1 MVERSSGIS
10 LELRSSLSSQG
21 AFRMGDNV
29 ATTGAEVT
37 RHREKTRFFAKKQQY
52 SFKRNNLVGYLFISP
67 WLFGF
72 LLFSLIPIAASLV
85 LAFTNYDLLGG
96 TTKYIGLDNFD
107 RMFYHDYRYW
117 KSVQATLRYVFF
129 TVPMRLIFALT
140 VAVLLNTKR
149 RAVYFYRAAYYA
161 PSMVGGSVA
170 VAVMWR
176 QIFGADGLVNTVT
189 GVDIRWF
196 GDPKYALGTLISLA
210 VWQFGSPMLIFL
222 AGLRQIPHELYEA
235 ASMDGA
241 GPVQRFRHVTLPML
255 TPIIFFNLVM
265 QTIQNFQ
272 QFTQAFIITGG
283 NGRPLDRTLL
293 YPLYLYRRAFVNYE
307 MGYASAMSWV
317 MLGAIACLTAILFI
331 SSRYWVFYQG
341 DSK

>member
-1 MVERSSGIS
+1 MS
-10 LELRSSLSSQG
+10 
-21 AFRMGDNV
+21 DNV
-29 ATTGAEVT
+29 IAAGAET
-37 RHREKTRFFAKKQQY
+37 SLAQEKSRPLIKRRQY
-52 SFKRNNLVGYLFISP
+52 SFKRNNFVGYLFISP
-67 WLFGF
+67 WLIGF
-72 LLFSLIPIAASLV
+72 FLFSLIPISASLA

-96 TTKYIGLDNFD
+96 TLKFTRLENFD
-107 RMFYHDYRYW
+107 RMFYHDLRYW
-117 KSVQATLRYVFF
+117 KSVRATLKYVFF
-129 TVPMRLIFALT
+129 AVPLRLIFALT

-176 QIFGADGLVNTVT
+176 QIFGAGGLVNTVT
-189 GVDIRWF
+189 GADIRWF
-196 GDPKYALGTLISLA
+196 GDPKYALGTLVTLA

-235 ASMDGA
+235 AAIDGA
-241 GPVQRFRHVTLPML
+241 GAAQRFRRITLPML

-317 MLGAIACLTAILFI
+317 LLGTIACLTAVLFL
-331 SSRYWVFYQG
+331 SSRFWVFYQG